1 MDAVE
6 LALLL
11 VAVMI
16 VLLVFYASA
25 AVVSQDWS
33 ASPEHLLRLL
43 VVSLVFVFV
52 VSAVSNMSREQV
64 FSDLLLL
71 LSFVVLVVVVRFI
84 LVEELAVSDDW
95 LASMIISLIGVTLI
109 FMIDALMDALFDLT
123 LPSIV

>member
-52 VSAVSNMSREQV
+52 VSAVSNISREQD

-84 LVEELAVSDDW
+84 LVEDLAVSDDW
-95 LASMIISLIGVTLI
+95 LASMIVSLIGVTLI
-109 FMIDALMDALFDLT
+109 FMIDALMDALFDLS

>member
-11 VAVMI
+11 VVVVI
-16 VLLVFYASA
+16 VLFVFYASA
-25 AVVSQDWS
+25 ALVSQDWS

-52 VSAVSNMSREQV
+52 VSAIGNMSREHV

-71 LSFVVLVVVVRFI
+71 LSFVVLVVVVRFV

-95 LASMIISLIGVTLI
+95 LASMIVSLIGVTLI
-109 FMIDALMDALFDLT
+109 FMMDILMDALLDLS

>member
-11 VAVMI
+11 VAVII

-33 ASPEHLLRLL
+33 VSSEHLLRLL

-52 VSAVSNMSREQV
+52 VSAVSNMGREHV
-64 FSDLLLL
+64 FSDLMLL
-71 LSFVVLVVVVRFI
+71 LSFVVLVVVVRFV

-95 LASMIISLIGVTLI
+95 LSSMIVSLIGVTLI
-109 FMIDALMDALFDLT
+109 FMIDALMDALLDLS

>member
-95 LASMIISLIGVTLI
+95 LASMIVSLVGVTLI
-109 FMIDALMDALFDLT
+109 FMIDALMDALFDLS

>member
-95 LASMIISLIGVTLI
+95 LASMIVSLIGVTLI
-109 FMIDALMDALFDLT
+109 FMIDALMDALFDLS

>member
-95 LASMIISLIGVTLI
+95 LASMIVSLIGVTLI

>member
-11 VAVMI
+11 VVVVI

-25 AVVSQDWS
+25 ALVSQDWS

-52 VSAVSNMSREQV
+52 VSAIGNMSREHV

-71 LSFVVLVVVVRFI
+71 LSFVVLVVVVRFV
-84 LVEELAVSDDW
+84 LVGELAVSDDW
-95 LASMIISLIGVTLI
+95 LASMIVSLIGVTLI
-109 FMIDALMDALFDLT
+109 FMIDILLDALLDLS

>member
-11 VAVMI
+11 VVVVI

-25 AVVSQDWS
+25 ALVSQDWS

-52 VSAVSNMSREQV
+52 VSAIGNMSREHV

-71 LSFVVLVVVVRFI
+71 LSFVVLVVVVRFV

-95 LASMIISLIGVTLI
+95 LASMIVSLIGVTLI
-109 FMIDALMDALFDLT
+109 FMIDILVDALLDLS

>member
-1 MDAVE
+1 MDAVG

-71 LSFVVLVVVVRFI
+71 LSFVLLVVVVRFI

-95 LASMIISLIGVTLI
+95 LASMIVSLIGVTLI
-109 FMIDALMDALFDLT
+109 FMIDALMDALFDLS

>member
-11 VAVMI
+11 VVVVI

-25 AVVSQDWS
+25 ALVSQDWS

-52 VSAVSNMSREQV
+52 VSAIGNMSREHV

-71 LSFVVLVVVVRFI
+71 LSFVVLVVVVRFV
-84 LVEELAVSDDW
+84 LVGELAVSDDW
-95 LASMIISLIGVTLI
+95 LASMIVSLIGVTLI
-109 FMIDALMDALFDLT
+109 FMIDILMDALLDLS

>member
-11 VAVMI
+11 VVVVI

-25 AVVSQDWS
+25 ALVSQDWS

-52 VSAVSNMSREQV
+52 VSAIGNMSREHV

-71 LSFVVLVVVVRFI
+71 LSFVVLVVVVRFV

-95 LASMIISLIGVTLI
+95 LASMIVSLIGVTLI
-109 FMIDALMDALFDLT
+109 FMIDILMDALLDLS

>member
-95 LASMIISLIGVTLI
+95 LASIIVSLVGVTLI
-109 FMIDALMDALFDLT
+109 FMIDALMDALFDLS